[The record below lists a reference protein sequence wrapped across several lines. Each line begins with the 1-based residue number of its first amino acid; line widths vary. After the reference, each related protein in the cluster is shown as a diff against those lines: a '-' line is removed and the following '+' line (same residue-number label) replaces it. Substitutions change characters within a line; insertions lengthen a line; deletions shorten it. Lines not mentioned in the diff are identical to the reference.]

1 MMKSVPL
8 VVLGCFLLHLLCG
21 CGRTIPPTVGL
32 VSMRFETATALET
45 TIVFT
50 VRLSNENP
58 EPVALAGQ
66 VHRFHL
72 NGLYVGKGMSD
83 AAVEIPRFDSV
94 THEVVMRLDNLAL
107 ATRLKA
113 IIEEQGVD
121 YRLDSVL
128 HGTSWF
134 SRMRTVS
141 EGKLALQDILPAF
154 PGQAA
159 TTADDAEASVTVQDA
174 P

>member
-1 MMKSVPL
+1 MRLVPL
-8 VVLGCFLLHLLCG
+8 ALLGCLLLHLLCG
-21 CGRTIPPTVGL
+21 CGRTTPPTVGL
-32 VSMRFETATALET
+32 VSMRFEMATALET
-45 TIVFT
+45 TMVFT
-50 VRLSNENP
+50 VRLSNENA
-58 EPVALAGQ
+58 EPVALTGQ

-83 AAVEIPRFDSV
+83 AAVEIPRFGSV
-94 THEVVMRLDNLAL
+94 THEVVMHLDNLAL
-107 ATRLKA
+107 ATRIKA
-113 IIEEQGVD
+113 IIEEEGVG

-134 SRMRTVS
+134 SRMRTVG

-154 PGQAA
+154 PDQTEAPPAA
-159 TTADDAEASVTVQDA
+159 TEPAVTVQDE